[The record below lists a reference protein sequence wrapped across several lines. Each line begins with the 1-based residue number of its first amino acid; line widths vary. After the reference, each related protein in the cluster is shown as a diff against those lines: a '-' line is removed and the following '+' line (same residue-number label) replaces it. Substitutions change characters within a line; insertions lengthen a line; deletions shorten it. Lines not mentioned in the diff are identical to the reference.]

1 MNGKSNRISAWN
13 LAVSVFPV
21 FISPIVWNMCE
32 NLHYEKVYFE
42 ELHNDQ
48 EYY

>member
-1 MNGKSNRISAWN
+1 MGGGGIELNPCMEP
-13 LAVSVFPV
+13 VSVFPV
-21 FISPIVWNMCE
+21 FISPVVRNMCG
-32 NLHYEKVYFE
+32 NLHYEKAYFE